1 MMLREKVSPQ
11 MSARSHPVAS
21 ALRYLLI
28 ALPVI
33 SLALNAISWLRFGID
48 MPYMDDWRQYQ
59 SGGMGRLDFT
69 YLMTPAND
77 TLYSIGLLLDSLA
90 FRFLDGNTIAYQF
103 LSLVGGLGALLVLQW
118 RLLSLCIDNP
128 LIKACSFSLTV
139 LMLQPDTY
147 WGWQNMAFHQAIPL
161 VCVLAS
167 LNIMLCE
174 RWNAAWAIPSLII
187 LGLVSGFSYTS
198 GAFAILGLSF
208 SVLLAQCFMV
218 GLRKKRLLV
227 AGLSLVGPALLATAA
242 QVWVIVGVQHGT
254 HRPDAPMAYPWES
267 DFWLYLLGKIARSLM
282 LPIDQP
288 GLSLFITLVIVSLVA
303 GACLIAVSRLIRRRL
318 SGRDTD
324 FFVVFISLTVV
335 IALYLLLIAAGRT
348 NLRPAYAQAPLD
360 IFAFGFHR
368 FHFFWV
374 TLLWPWL
381 AAVFLAWL
389 LRPGVGKVLTG
400 LIVAIFTATLLLGI
414 KYTHIFE
421 HEAFYRQTM
430 EVRLDGVNCIQS
442 QVQKSGG
449 INCPQLHPNVDLSK
463 AFTNGR
469 RADASFTRSISFNP
483 LPLGANDPAPLF
495 RMSEHLGDVRLFN
508 VERQADPVH
517 LLKIKAAIDPMLL
530 IATGKAEQMRNC
542 RVLEVNVRF
551 DAQGPDTAQLFFLL
565 PGKASFSAADSR
577 TAAIGSGRNT
587 QTMSFGI
594 TSETGFSDQVR
605 FDPVT
610 KPQTLTINELEI
622 RCRAFV
628 TP

>member
-1 MMLREKVSPQ
+1 MQREKLLSLISDWAKLVVS
-11 MSARSHPVAS
+11 V
-21 ALRYLLI
+21 LRYLLI
-28 ALPVI
+28 ALPII
-33 SLALNAISWLRFGID
+33 SLALNAISWLRFGVD
-48 MPYMDDWRQYQ
+48 MPYMDDWRQYL
-59 SGGMGRLDFT
+59 SGGMGRLDFA

-77 TLYSIGLLLDSLA
+77 TLYSVGLLLDSLA

-103 LSLVGGLGALLVLQW
+103 LSLVGVLGTLLVLQW
-118 RLLSLCIDNP
+118 RLLSLCITNP
-128 LIKACSFSLTV
+128 LIKACAFSLTV

-161 VCVLAS
+161 ICVLAS
-167 LNIMLCE
+167 LNIMLGE
-174 RWNAAWAIPSLII
+174 RWKASWAIPSFII

-208 SVLLAQCFMV
+208 AVLLAQCFMV
-218 GLRKKRLLV
+218 GPRKKRLLM
-227 AGLSLVGPALLATAA
+227 AGLSLVGPALLSTAA

-288 GLSLFITLVIVSLVA
+288 GLSLLITLVMVSLVV
-303 GACLIAVSRLIRRRL
+303 GACLIVASRLIRRQI
-318 SGRDTD
+318 SSQGAD
-324 FFVVFISLTVV
+324 FFVVFFSLIVV
-335 IALYLLLIAAGRT
+335 IALYLLLVAAGRT
-348 NLRPAYAQAPLD
+348 NLRPVHLQAPLD
-360 IFAFGFHR
+360 VFAFGFHR

-381 AAVFLAWL
+381 AAVALTL
-389 LRPGVGKVLTG
+389 ILRPGVGKVLTS
-400 LIVAIFTATLLLGI
+400 LIFTIFTATLLLGI
-414 KYTHIFE
+414 KNTHIFE
-421 HEAFYRQTM
+421 HEAFYRKTLK
-430 EVRLDGVNCIQS
+430 VRLDGVNCIQS
-442 QVQKSGG
+442 QFQAAGS

-463 AFTNGR
+463 AFTNAR
-469 RADASFTRSISFNP
+469 QVDASFTRSFSFIP
-483 LPLGANDPAPLF
+483 LPLGANAQAPLF

-508 VERQADPVH
+508 VERQADPLN
-517 LLKIKAAIDPMLL
+517 LLKIMAGIDPMLV
-530 IATGKAEQMRNC
+530 ISTGKTELMRNC
-542 RVLEVNVRF
+542 RVLEVNVRV
-551 DAQGPDTAQLFFLL
+551 DAHGPDSAQLFYLL

-577 TAAIGSGRNT
+577 TAGIGSGRNT
-587 QTMSFGI
+587 QTISFAI
-594 TSETGFSDQVR
+594 RSEIGFADQVR